1 MPIKMGKNNGCP
13 GKVALGIFILKKLMA
28 IRKIAGAGKVIQD
41 GKLMPELASILKKLK
56 KHRRKIGIIDLENF
70 EESLKKSCPG

>member
-1 MPIKMGKNNGCP
+1 MEKNNGYP
-13 GKVALGIFILKKLMA
+13 GKVVLGILTLKELMA

-41 GKLMPELASILKKLK
+41 GKLSPELVSILKKSK
-56 KHRRKIGIIDLENF
+56 KYRRKIGIIDLENL